1 MTGVGGGGWYW
12 CLRHKRVEA
21 AAEACP
27 AEYRMGPY
35 PSREEAQS
43 WREKVEQRNEAW
55 KEQDREWE
63 GETEDDA

>member
-1 MTGVGGGGWYW
+1 MTDGGGDQWYW
-12 CLRHKRVEA
+12 CLRHQRVEA
-21 AAEACP
+21 AEEACP

-35 PSREEAQS
+35 ASREEARA

-63 GETEDDA
+63 GEDEDA